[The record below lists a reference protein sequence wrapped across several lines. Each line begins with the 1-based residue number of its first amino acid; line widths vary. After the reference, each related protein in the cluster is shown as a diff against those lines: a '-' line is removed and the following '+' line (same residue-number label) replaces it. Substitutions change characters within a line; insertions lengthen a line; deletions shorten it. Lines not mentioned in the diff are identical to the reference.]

1 MTALKWLKMKIRELQ
16 SKEENQWHGWVQ
28 WSKKTFGS
36 NLNEMNSTQF
46 VLGFSFREVEYIK
59 VKWNG
64 SIALEL
70 ALKCVELIP
79 VLTLHLSYLAFF

>member
-46 VLGFSFREVEYIK
+46 WASHSGKLNI
-59 VKWNG
+59 
-64 SIALEL
+64 
-70 ALKCVELIP
+70 LKLNEMDQ
-79 VLTLHLSYLAFF
+79 